1 MARSIIN
8 KSGALLASGMVAPVI
23 MNYWDG
29 KWIEA
34 MRDNNIKRDLE
45 DRYMDNIHVILM
57 SIKRGWR

>member
-1 MARSIIN
+1 M
-8 KSGALLASGMVAPVI
+8 ASGVVARVI

-29 KWIEA
+29 KWMEA
-34 MRDNNIKRDLE
+34 MRDNNIKRDLK